1 MMFALYIISESIQR
15 ISNVRCRILTTS
27 GFTAQFINTSVINND
42 GIETRVSVFP
52 IWMKQLNF
60 YRSKIPEIVT
70 GALISVS

>member
-1 MMFALYIISESIQR
+1 MMFSLYIISESIQR

-52 IWMKQLNF
+52 EFLYVIRIF
-60 YRSKIPEIVT
+60 IGFT
-70 GALISVS
+70 GFLTVFHRERFN